1 MGEKIRVLVADD
13 HDIVREGLR
22 TILGMEPDM
31 ELVGEARDGVEAVEK
46 AVALSPDVILIDLV
60 MPRKNGIQAIREI
73 KEKVPSVRILVLT
86 SFAEDSHV
94 FPAIEAG
101 ALGFMLKDT
110 TTATLIQ
117 AIRIVSRDEPSLH
130 PTVARKLMAARMQK
144 TQTDERVE
152 PLTRR
157 EQQVLV
163 LLAKGL
169 TNQGIADQL
178 VLSEL
183 TVRTHVSNILSKL
196 NLENRTQAALY
207 ALRHGMADL
216 EP

>member
-1 MGEKIRVLVADD
+1 MSETMRVLVVDD
-13 HDIVREGLR
+13 HEIVREGLR
-22 TILGMEPDM
+22 TILSLEPDI
-31 ELVGEARDGVEAVEK
+31 ELIGEARDGVEGVEK
-46 AVALSPDVILIDLV
+46 ALALSPDVILIDLV
-60 MPRKNGIQAIREI
+60 MPRKDGIQAIREI
-73 KEKVPSVRILVLT
+73 KEQMPQVRILVLT

-101 ALGFMLKDT
+101 ALGFLLKDT
-110 TTATLIQ
+110 TSATLIQ
-117 AIRIVSRDEPSLH
+117 AIRIVYRDEPSLH
-130 PTVARKLMAARMQK
+130 PTVARKLMEARKHKAQS
-144 TQTDERVE
+144 DEQIE

-157 EQQVLV
+157 EQQILA

-183 TVRTHVSNILSKL
+183 TVRTHVSNILAKL

-207 ALRHGMADL
+207 ALRHGMAELDS
-216 EP
+216 

>member
-1 MGEKIRVLVADD
+1 MSEKIRVLVVDD
-13 HDIVREGLR
+13 HEIVREGLR
-22 TILGMEPDM
+22 TILAMESDI
-31 ELVGEARDGVEAVEK
+31 ELIGEAKDGVEAVEK
-46 AVALSPDVILIDLV
+46 ALALSPDVILIDLV
-60 MPRKNGIQAIREI
+60 MPRKDGIQAIREI
-73 KEKVPSVRILVLT
+73 KAQMPDVRILVLT

-110 TTATLIQ
+110 TSATLIQ
-117 AIRIVSRDEPSLH
+117 AIHIVYRDEPSLH
-130 PTVARKLMAARMQK
+130 PTVARKLMAARTQK
-144 TQTDERVE
+144 AQTDEQVE
-152 PLTRR
+152 PLTNR
-157 EQQVLV
+157 EQQILA

-169 TNQGIADQL
+169 TNQSIADQL

-183 TVRTHVSNILSKL
+183 TVRTHVSNILAKL

-216 EP
+216 DS

>member
-1 MGEKIRVLVADD
+1 MTEKIRVLVVDD
-13 HDIVREGLR
+13 HEIVREGLR
-22 TILGMEPDM
+22 TILALEPDI
-31 ELVGEARDGVEAVEK
+31 ELIGEAKDGVEAVEK
-46 AVALSPDVILIDLV
+46 ALALSPDVILIDLV
-60 MPRKNGIQAIREI
+60 MPRKDGIQAIREI
-73 KEKVPSVRILVLT
+73 KAQTPDVRILVLT

-110 TTATLIQ
+110 TSATLIQ
-117 AIRIVSRDEPSLH
+117 AIHIVYRDEPSLH
-130 PTVARKLMAARMQK
+130 PTVARKLMAARSQK
-144 TQTDERVE
+144 AQKDEQVE
-152 PLTRR
+152 PLTNR
-157 EQQVLV
+157 EQQILA

-169 TNQGIADQL
+169 TNQSIADQL

-183 TVRTHVSNILSKL
+183 TVRTHVSNILAKL

-216 EP
+216 DS

>member
-60 MPRKNGIQAIREI
+60 MPRKNGIQAIREL
-73 KEKVPSVRILVLT
+73 KEKVPSARILVLT

-117 AIRIVSRDEPSLH
+117 AIRIVYRDEPSLH
-130 PTVARKLMAARMQK
+130 PTIARKLMAARMQK
-144 TQTDERVE
+144 TQTDEHVE
-152 PLTRR
+152 HLTSR

-183 TVRTHVSNILSKL
+183 TVRTHVSNILAKL

-216 EP
+216 DP

>member
-1 MGEKIRVLVADD
+1 MSEKIRVLVVDD
-13 HDIVREGLR
+13 HEIVREGLR
-22 TILGMEPDM
+22 TILGMEPDID
-31 ELVGEARDGVEAVEK
+31 LVGEAKDGVEAVEK

-60 MPRKNGIQAIREI
+60 MPRKDGIQAIREI
-73 KEKVPSVRILVLT
+73 KEQMPGVRILVLT
-86 SFAEDSHV
+86 SFVEASHV

-110 TTATLIQ
+110 TSATLIQ
-117 AIRIVSRDEPSLH
+117 AIHIVYRDEPSLH
-130 PTVARKLMAARMQK
+130 PTVARKLMAARSQK
-144 TQTDERVE
+144 PHTDEHIE
-152 PLTRR
+152 PLTSR
-157 EQQVLV
+157 EQQILA

-183 TVRTHVSNILSKL
+183 TVRTHVSNILAKL

-207 ALRHGMADL
+207 ALRHGMAELDS
-216 EP
+216 

>member
-117 AIRIVSRDEPSLH
+117 AIRIVSRNEPSLH

-144 TQTDERVE
+144 TQTDEHVE
-152 PLTRR
+152 PLTSR

-183 TVRTHVSNILSKL
+183 TVRTHVSNILAKL

-216 EP
+216 DP

>member
-60 MPRKNGIQAIREI
+60 MPRKNGIQAIREV
-73 KEKVPSVRILVLT
+73 KEKVPSARILVLT
-86 SFAEDSHV
+86 SFAEDAHV

-117 AIRIVSRDEPSLH
+117 AIRIVYRDEPSLH
-130 PTVARKLMAARMQK
+130 PTIARKLMAARMQK
-144 TQTDERVE
+144 TQTDEHVE
-152 PLTRR
+152 PLTSR

-183 TVRTHVSNILSKL
+183 TVRTHVSNILAKL

-216 EP
+216 DP